1 LTKHCISKEVL
12 INFRLDLIVSV
23 FPGYNSLNLK
33 NNNKRFVIS
42 ANNLTLPNIFGL
54 KNTINEKYSEYII
67 IENT

>member
-1 LTKHCISKEVL
+1 
-12 INFRLDLIVSV
+12 VSV